1 MEDHTAPLAGCVP
14 AFGRHRTYPP
24 RRGWLLKVH
33 TALQDDPH
41 VFQRPDAPVV
51 LGVGSSM
58 VASMRFWAGAFGLV
72 EEDSAGAPGA
82 AVPTARGRWLLDE
95 EDGADP
101 YLEDRASLWLLHWWL
116 LTGTPCSVPSW
127 YYVFAVYGLS
137 RFTRAELLSGI
148 QRAVARSGW
157 RSPADD
163 TVRRD
168 IACLATMYA
177 PQVGSVDQPRAGLE
191 DVLANPFGDLGLLS
205 TATPRSH
212 PRGDRSHEITL
223 ATGAGRSAPAA
234 VLLHACL
241 DYAARDT
248 AAPGSIA
255 VARLASG
262 PGRIMLLDSGALR
275 RALERA
281 ARRHPAVSVV
291 ESGAGEMLLTY
302 DAPPAFLADQVLA
315 GLFRRPSGPIGL

>member
-1 MEDHTAPLAGCVP
+1 MKDQSVPLAGCVP
-14 AFGRHRTYPP
+14 AFGQHRTYPP

-41 VFQRPDAPVV
+41 VFQRPDASVV

-58 VASMRFWAGAFGLV
+58 VTSMRFWAGAFGLV
-72 EEDSAGAPGA
+72 ERDTAGSPGA
-82 AVPTARGRWLLDE
+82 VAATARGRWLLDE

-101 YLEDRASLWLLHWWL
+101 YLDDRASLWLLHWWL

-127 YYVFAVYGLS
+127 YYVFAVHGFS

-148 QRAVARSGW
+148 QRAIVRSGW

-168 IACLATMYA
+168 IACLAAMYA

-191 DVLANPFGDLGLLS
+191 DILANPFGDLGLLS
-205 TATPRSH
+205 TAAPRSH
-212 PRGDRSHEITL
+212 SRGDRSHEITV
-223 ATGAGRSAPAA
+223 ATGAGRTAPAA
-234 VLLHACL
+234 VLLYACL
-241 DYAARDT
+241 DYAARDA

-262 PGRIMLLDSGALR
+262 PGRIMLLDSGSLR

-281 ARRHPAVSVV
+281 ASRHPAVSVG
-291 ESGAGEMLLTY
+291 ESGAGEILLAY
-302 DAPPAFLADQVLA
+302 DAPPAVLADQVLA
-315 GLFRRPSGPIGL
+315 GLFCRPSGPSGV